1 MNTETLNPKS
11 ACSKTLL
18 ADVFKSKFK
27 IGMQFERFPDAENG
41 LILLTIT
48 KISKNHLCFGSDC
61 KRHKSWLAKNNFR
74 LVENIR

>member
-1 MNTETLNPKS
+1 MKNELNQKS

-41 LILLTIT
+41 LILLIIT
-48 KISKNHLCFGSDC
+48 NVSNHHLYFGSGC
-61 KRHKSWLAKNNFR
+61 KRHKSWLVKNNFR

>member
-1 MNTETLNPKS
+1 MNTELNPKS

-27 IGMQFERFPDAENG
+27 IGMQFERFSDAENG

-48 KISKNHLCFGSDC
+48 NVSNHHLYFGLGC
-61 KRHKSWLAKNNFR
+61 KRHKSWLVKNNFR